1 MKVLARQPIGH
12 VALWL
17 LILSSNA
24 QAGGVA
30 AKGEALARR
39 VCAECHMVASDQAK
53 ANADVPSFMSIAKK
67 YQGKSDALR
76 AFLIEP
82 HQPMP
87 DLSLNRQ
94 EILDL
99 MAYIDGL

>member
-1 MKVLARQPIGH
+1 MRLLAQQRIGH
-12 VALWL
+12 MVLWL

-30 AKGEALARR
+30 SSGEALARR
-39 VCAECHMVASDQAK
+39 VCAECHIVANDQAK
-53 ANADVPSFMSIAKK
+53 ANVDVPSFMSIAKK

-87 DLSLNRQ
+87 DLSLKRQ
-94 EILDL
+94 QILDL
-99 MAYIDGL
+99 MAYIESL